1 MLEMRMR
8 FLAIK
13 GGGVAKGRS
22 QRRKVELRV
31 FVRSDEVFSSD
42 SRGNKL
48 LSAGPSNPTGSSFR
62 FCLGMRFFFF
72 FFSFQ
77 CLQTAL

>member
-1 MLEMRMR
+1 MK

-31 FVRSDEVFSSD
+31 FVRSDEVFGSD
-42 SRGNKL
+42 SRGNQL
-48 LSAGPSNPTGSSFR
+48 LSAGPSNPIGSSFR
-62 FCLGMRFFFF
+62 FCLGIRLFIFFFE
-72 FFSFQ
+72 FQ
-77 CLQTAL
+77 CLQTAP